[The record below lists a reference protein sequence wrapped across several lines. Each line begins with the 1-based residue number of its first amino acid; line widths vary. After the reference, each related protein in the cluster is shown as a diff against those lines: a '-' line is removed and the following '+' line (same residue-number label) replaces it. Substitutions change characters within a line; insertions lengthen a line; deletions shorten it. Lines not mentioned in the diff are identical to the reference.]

1 MELAEATVAQ
11 TPTPTATAIATGWSM
26 QLAAVA
32 LALKGER
39 ERAGRQ
45 ASRQADRQAG
55 SASRVDLQSDLALGR
70 DNQGEHTKEM
80 NSPFLSLPPSPAA
93 RPIPRP
99 CFVRRGGD

>member
-39 ERAGRQ
+39 ERESRQ
-45 ASRQADRQAG
+45 AGKQADRQAG
-55 SASRVDLQSDLALGR
+55 SASRVDLQSDLALG
-70 DNQGEHTKEM
+70 TIKA
-80 NSPFLSLPPSPAA
+80 ST
-93 RPIPRP
+93 
-99 CFVRRGGD
+99 RRK

>member
-39 ERAGRQ
+39 EREQAGK
-45 ASRQADRQAG
+45 QADRQAAPLVLISSPTSHWG
-55 SASRVDLQSDLALGR
+55 GTIKAS
-70 DNQGEHTKEM
+70 T
-80 NSPFLSLPPSPAA
+80 
-93 RPIPRP
+93 
-99 CFVRRGGD
+99 RRK

>member
-39 ERAGRQ
+39 ESRK